1 VPYHAS
7 PPALGLSKRSISK
20 LVIPAKAGTQL
31 GEAPQAPR
39 LFGKLIDREM
49 GPRFRGDDEKY
60 ASPTRSRRPQTQLGS
75 RCCHRLPCRRTSIRS
90 PRLATWP
97 RFLVSAARYARAVR
111 RRRQVSRFAP
121 FGSSCDVPPFAPFR
135 SNCPKTLRPSRIAP
149 PLGPESPWN
158 LAFRFVR
165 IVLRRSSLGAAPA
178 EPPEGISSIAICF
191 ARPARK
197 LPWHRSVPLGL
208 VRRPTRASRLGRR
221 GRARSSEE
229 SQRSRPPAA
238 LRRSSAEACYLRC
251 VAAVPLSFPRLPG
264 SMNSVPSRP
273 APVRPK
279 AFRSRSVRQ
288 MHSPAVALARS
299 IRTQQRCRP
308 YLETAFL
315 PLRVGRKFRRSSS

>member
-1 VPYHAS
+1 
-7 PPALGLSKRSISK
+7 
-20 LVIPAKAGTQL
+20 
-31 GEAPQAPR
+31 
-39 LFGKLIDREM
+39 M
-49 GPRFRGDDEKY
+49 
-60 ASPTRSRRPQTQLGS
+60 RSRDRQTQLGS

-121 FGSSCDVPPFAPFR
+121 FGSSCDFPPFAPFR
-135 SNCPKTLRPSRIAP
+135 SNCPKTLLPSRIAP

-165 IVLRRSSLGAAPA
+165 IVLRRSSLGTVPA
-178 EPPEGISSIAICF
+178 EPPEGISSIAVCST
-191 ARPARK
+191 RPARK

-229 SQRSRPPAA
+229 SQQPGHRRPTKILCRSI
-238 LRRSSAEACYLRC
+238 RSSLCRC
-251 VAAVPLSFPRLPG
+251 DALSCLQLPG
-264 SMNSVPSRP
+264 SMNGVPLRSRSF
-273 APVRPK
+273 RPK
-279 AFRSRSVRQ
+279 ASWSRSVRQ
-288 MHSPAVALARS
+288 MHSPAVALARF

-308 YLETAFL
+308 SLETAFL
-315 PLRVGRKFRRSSS
+315 PLRAGRTFRRSSS

>member
-1 VPYHAS
+1 MT
-7 PPALGLSKRSISK
+7 G
-20 LVIPAKAGTQL
+20 GTVMADN
-31 GEAPQAPR
+31 GAT
-39 LFGKLIDREM
+39 M
-49 GPRFRGDDEKY
+49 
-60 ASPTRSRRPQTQLGS
+60 PTRQALPQTQLGS

-165 IVLRRSSLGAAPA
+165 IVLRRSSLGTAPA
-178 EPPEGISSIAICF
+178 EPPEGISSIAICS

-264 SMNSVPSRP
+264 SMNGVPSRP
-273 APVRPK
+273 ASVSPESFPVAFWSVRCIVRPSRLHAPFGRSSAAVPTSK
-279 AFRSRSVRQ
+279 PPSFPCGSDTNFEDQVLELSSDFSVNRSRS
-288 MHSPAVALARS
+288 
-299 IRTQQRCRP
+299 
-308 YLETAFL
+308 
-315 PLRVGRKFRRSSS
+315 